1 MQAQASASNNAGRMT
16 MGEAG
21 TILHT
26 TEEVAEILQCSIW
39 TVRRMVDAGEIK
51 ALRIGKRSLRI
62 DPADLADYISN
73 QKTKGAM

>member
-1 MQAQASASNNAGRMT
+1 M
-16 MGEAG
+16 
-21 TILHT
+21 ILHT

-62 DPADLADYISN
+62 DPADLAEYINN
-73 QKTKGAM
+73 QKTKGVA